1 MAQRVTRVQIDI
13 YMRFKSR
20 NVMIMLLGL
29 VIEQL
34 RRTNQHNDTNNNNNI
49 SQNSNLASL
58 AGRHTQCSY
67 YIALREV
74 Q

>member
-20 NVMIMLLGL
+20 NVMFMLLGL

-34 RRTNQHNDTNNNNNI
+34 RHINQHNDTNNSNNI
-49 SQNSNLASL
+49 SQNRNLASL
-58 AGRHTQCSY
+58 AGRLTQCSY
-67 YIALREV
+67 YIALWEV